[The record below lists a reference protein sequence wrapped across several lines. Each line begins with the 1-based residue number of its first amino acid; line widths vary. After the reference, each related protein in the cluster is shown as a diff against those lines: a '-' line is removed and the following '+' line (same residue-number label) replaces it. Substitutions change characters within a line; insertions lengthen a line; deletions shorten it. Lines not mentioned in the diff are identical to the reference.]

1 MRYARLMFLMRLPLL
16 VLCLAVLASGCKDS
30 SASAQSSSGPGA
42 GSVADPVVAEAGGRR
57 ILLSEVD
64 AKWQEF
70 DAAERARVT
79 QLMYQSRRNMIELLV
94 GDALIAEA
102 AKAAN
107 LSVEDYSARELG
119 KAAQPVTDADI
130 RQFYDENKDRAQ
142 GRSMDE
148 LRPAIEAFL
157 QSQRTQ
163 QARAKLVDALRNTS
177 AAGVKVMLEP
187 PRVSV
192 DVAAGDPAEGPAD
205 APITIVEFSDYQC
218 PFCARVTPTMD
229 RVMKTYAGKVR
240 RVFKDF
246 PLPSHPQAPKA
257 AEAARCAGDQGKY
270 WEMHARLFANQ
281 AALQIDQ
288 VKKTASTLGI
298 DQSAF
303 DQCLDS
309 GKYAGQVSADIDQG
323 EGLGVNST
331 PSLFINGRPLV
342 GAQPFEVFK
351 QVIDEELARVGSGG
365 K

>member
-1 MRYARLMFLMRLPLL
+1 MSLMRLPLL
-16 VLCLAVLASGCKDS
+16 VVCLAALASGCKDS
-30 SASAQSSSGPGA
+30 SASAQSSSGRAA
-42 GSVADPVVAEAGGRR
+42 GTAADPVVAEAGGRR

-64 AKWQEF
+64 ARWQEF

-79 QLMYQSRRNMIELLV
+79 QMMYQSRRNMIDLLV

-107 LSVEDYSARELG
+107 LSVDDYSVRELG
-119 KAAQPVTDADI
+119 KASLPVTDADI
-130 RQFYDENKDRAQ
+130 RQFYEENKDRAQ

-163 QARAKLVDALRNTS
+163 QARAKLVDALRSKS

-288 VKKTASTLGI
+288 IKKTASSLGI
-298 DQSAF
+298 DQAAF
-303 DQCLDS
+303 DQCLDG
-309 GKYAGQVSADIDQG
+309 GKYTSKVSADVDQG

-342 GAQPFEVFK
+342 GAQPFDVFK
-351 QVIDEELARVGSGG
+351 QVIDEELARVGS

>member
-1 MRYARLMFLMRLPLL
+1 MRYARGMSLMRLPM
-16 VLCLAVLASGCKDS
+16 VVVCLAALASGCKDS
-30 SASAQSSSGPGA
+30 AASAQSSSGPA
-42 GSVADPVVAEAGGRR
+42 ASVAADPVVAEAGGRR

-79 QLMYQSRRNMIELLV
+79 QLMYQSRRNMIDLLV

-119 KAAQPVTDADI
+119 KAALPVTEADL
-130 RQFYDENKDRAQ
+130 RQFYEENKDRAQ
-142 GRSMDE
+142 GRSFDE
-148 LRPAIEAFL
+148 LRPQIEAFL
-157 QSQRTQ
+157 QSQRTM
-163 QARAKLVDALRNTS
+163 QAKARLVDTLRS
-177 AAGVKVMLEP
+177 ASASGVKVMLEP

-192 DVAAGDPAEGPAD
+192 DVAAGDPADGPAD

-257 AEAARCAGDQGKY
+257 SEAARCAGDQGKY

-281 AALQIDQ
+281 AALQVDQ
-288 VKKTASTLGI
+288 MKKTASTLGI
-298 DQSAF
+298 DQAAF
-303 DQCLDS
+303 DQCLDG
-309 GKYAGQVSADIDQG
+309 GKYTARVSADLDQG

-331 PSLFINGRPLV
+331 PSLFINGRPLI

-351 QVIDEELARVGSGG
+351 QVIDEELARVGGG